1 MTIIT
6 LQTVGRSGHNYDYN
20 YAHTADHGGGLD
32 IIILTLQTMGR
43 AGYNYDYNYT
53 HTADHGEGWV

>member
-20 YAHTADHGGGLD
+20 YAH
-32 IIILTLQTMGR
+32 MGMD
-43 AGYNYDYNYT
+43 GYNYGYNYT
-53 HTADHGEGWV
+53 HIAAHGEAWI